1 MKKHMMTLV
10 ATGLC
15 LCMAAACGS
24 SAKKETE
31 AAPETKIA
39 VETESV
45 TESET
50 EKVTETEVITKT
62 ETETEAVTE
71 TESETEAETEPV
83 TEAPAETE
91 ETLGEGE
98 ALFTSEDMRFSFHY
112 DEAHTANLTDEGAA
126 ELALN
131 GDDSL
136 VGLFVSVVRADGLPQ
151 VDQLIDDEMMNETQ
165 RYLNN
170 MVTPPEK
177 KDLEIDGHQLR
188 GYTYAY
194 SDEEGKPVAASYY
207 VEVREGR
214 GIFYR
219 TAEYYESD
227 NAVAQEALEKA
238 VSTLKFKN

>member
-10 ATGLC
+10 AAGLC
-15 LCMAAACGS
+15 ICLMAACGS
-24 SAKKETE
+24 SGKKETE
-31 AAPETKIA
+31 AAAETKIA
-39 VETESV
+39 VQTEKV

-50 EKVTETEVITKT
+50 EKVTET

-71 TESETEAETEPV
+71 TESETEPETEA
-83 TEAPAETE
+83 APAETE
-91 ETLGEGE
+91 EALGEGE
-98 ALFTSEDMRFSFHY
+98 ALFISEDMRFSFRY

-170 MVTPPEK
+170 MAVPPEK
-177 KDLEIDGHQLR
+177 KELEIDGHQLR

-194 SDEEGKPVAASYY
+194 SDEEGKTVAASYY

-227 NAVAQEALEKA
+227 NAAAQEALEKA